1 MSAVSLATCYR
12 GVCLQPQT
20 RSWNQGPSDTTTRQ
34 SALNAAP
41 THTRTHTRICYQ
53 TEHYRWCI
61 WVTELYF
68 FPRTEN
74 SWVSC
79 FDYSHE
85 NSKKQNPDADL
96 QRQLSQVLPAVG
108 GCRVHGSEI
117 NPTKETQQSES
128 AQGLFHS
135 AVIQLNKEGAWT
147 HRCSLI
153 THGARLHRTSV
164 TWRSV
169 SRCPRGSPL
178 ISTSWCFFFCSSFSS
193 SWLMT
198 AFLLITSSSLALL
211 QPWLRW
217 FRVFWEQKNKKQ
229 RTNGF
234 SQPKWR

>member
-1 MSAVSLATCYR
+1 MIYSFWCTSFHHVNTKRRFNFPLVTASIIYVCSQPCNLLPRCLSAAADPFLEPGSVRHHNPTVSA
-12 GVCLQPQT
+12 Q
-20 RSWNQGPSDTTTRQ
+20 RSPH
-34 SALNAAP
+34 
-41 THTRTHTRICYQ
+41 THTHTHTRICYQ

-68 FPRTEN
+68 FPPTEN

-178 ISTSWCFFFCSSFSS
+178 ISTSWWVFFV
-193 SWLMT
+193 
-198 AFLLITSSSLALL
+198 LLSPPLGWWQL
-211 QPWLRW
+211 
-217 FRVFWEQKNKKQ
+217 FF
-229 RTNGF
+229 
-234 SQPKWR
+234 